1 MNVDE
6 KTKKNRR
13 LARSQLWSK
22 PATSAGWGGGG
33 MGEGRFCNSISSYF
47 VHDPHG
53 SAGKARPR
61 REDGHHE
68 GDVGSGLVVGHQQ
81 QVLTQVPEEGI
92 AGTSTGTRYLI
103 RL

>member
-13 LARSQLWSK
+13 LARIQLWSK
-22 PATSAGWGGGG
+22 PAS
-33 MGEGRFCNSISSYF
+33 FCNSISSYF

-92 AGTSTGTRYLI
+92 AGTSTGT
-103 RL
+103 

>member
-1 MNVDE
+1 MRKRRRTEDWRVANFGLSQ
-6 KTKKNRR
+6 RR
-13 LARSQLWSK
+13 LQV
-22 PATSAGWGGGG
+22 GGGGG

-92 AGTSTGTRYLI
+92 AGTSTGT
-103 RL
+103 